1 LPVGI
6 SLLPLLLDNPVVGAI
21 AVSGTFCAS
30 ILVTVAENT
39 PVTVHRTE
47 RILAYMVASAIGLA
61 VLAIIAIIIAGAA
74 GVNTREGLW
83 LTVLVLPP
91 VGLVLGVVFIITLVI
106 VSAVRRTRTARNA
119 GK

>member
-1 LPVGI
+1 M
-6 SLLPLLLDNPVVGAI
+6 VGAI

>member
-1 LPVGI
+1 
-6 SLLPLLLDNPVVGAI
+6 
-21 AVSGTFCAS
+21 
-30 ILVTVAENT
+30 
-39 PVTVHRTE
+39 
-47 RILAYMVASAIGLA
+47 MVASAIGLA

-106 VSAVRRTRTARNA
+106 VSAVRRTRAARDA